1 MANSNY
7 SSFGSSASKTVNVH
21 GYAQWFAV
29 NFDVQVYVD
38 GEKVGQVGKDG
49 ICAVQVSEPCE
60 MKFTCHVR
68 TATIH
73 VDPNFDTDIYLSF
86 DRVSGCL
93 IVTKQPSSE
102 DNNNGNIEQKLDKPN
117 IGLDIVSFLFPIV
130 GLILFFVKKGE
141 CPNSAKSYLICGIC
155 GFVLGLILL

>member
-49 ICAVQVSEPCE
+49 ICQIAIT
-60 MKFTCHVR
+60 M
-68 TATIH
+68 
-73 VDPNFDTDIYLSF
+73 
-86 DRVSGCL
+86 
-93 IVTKQPSSE
+93 
-102 DNNNGNIEQKLDKPN
+102 
-117 IGLDIVSFLFPIV
+117 
-130 GLILFFVKKGE
+130 
-141 CPNSAKSYLICGIC
+141 
-155 GFVLGLILL
+155 